1 MGRVICTISGG
12 MASAYMA
19 VLALRIYPRADIV
32 FYFNDTGWED
42 EDLYRFL
49 RDVEQHCQI
58 SILHDNDGRNV
69 EELSYDTHTLPN
81 NYMPFCSHHLKAAR
95 LQKYIQSGDTVLFG
109 IDRTETHRARRLIER
124 YGNIAKEKN
133 LENFSIRFPLIEHNV
148 SKEEIQ
154 KYFESNNIPIP
165 RLYSLGF
172 KHNNC
177 GGGCVRQSK
186 KQWINLLRALP
197 NVYAERERLE
207 QEISEYFGRRMTYMK
222 DTSLKELREQAELQ
236 ISMIFDADDDRTVTE
251 CMGICS
257 TQQ

>member
-69 EELSYDTHTLPN
+69 EGVAYDNHALPN
-81 NYMPFCSHHLKAAR
+81 NRMPFCSRHLKAAR
-95 LQKYIQSGDTVLFG
+95 LQEYIRSGDTVLFG
-109 IDRTETHRARRLIER
+109 IDRTEGHRAKRLIER
-124 YGNIAKEKN
+124 YADIAREKK
-133 LENFSIRFPLIEHNV
+133 LENISIRFPLIEHNIM
-148 SKEEIQ
+148 KDEIQ
-154 KYFESNNIPIP
+154 MYFEANNIPIP
-165 RLYSLGF
+165 RLYTLGF

-177 GGGCVRQSK
+177 GGGASDKGNDNGC
-186 KQWINLLRALP
+186 I
-197 NVYAERERLE
+197 YYERYL
-207 QEISEYFGRRMTYMK
+207 MYMQNA
-222 DTSLKELREQAELQ
+222 S
-236 ISMIFDADDDRTVTE
+236 V
-251 CMGICS
+251 
-257 TQQ
+257 